1 MKTQNRLTNLGILL
15 DNHVDMDQYERT
27 GMFITLEGIEGV
39 GKTTNIQYIS
49 EWLTARDIKHVIT
62 REPGGT
68 PLAEDIR
75 SLLLGSQ
82 TEEIMPMTELFLVFA
97 SRTQH
102 LEQLIKPSLA
112 NATWVLCDRFT
123 DASYAYQGA
132 GRGISNTTIKCLE
145 SLTQQ
150 KMQPDLTI
158 IFDLPV
164 VDGLRRARGRSAPD
178 RFERE
183 DVGFFDRVRE
193 NYLLRAK
200 CFSKRCKI
208 IDASK
213 PLKDVQAQL
222 NKILIEFTDQE

>member
-1 MKTQNRLTNLGILL
+1 MNQFA
-15 DNHVDMDQYERT
+15 RT

-49 EWLTARDIKHVIT
+49 EWLTARDIKHVVT

-68 PLAEDIR
+68 PLCEDIR
-75 SLLLGSQ
+75 ALLLGSH

-112 NATWVLCDRFT
+112 NATWVVCDRFT

-132 GRGISNTTIKCLE
+132 GRGISNNTIKCLE
-145 SLTQQ
+145 SITQL

-164 VDGLRRARGRSAPD
+164 ADGLRRARGRSAPD
-178 RFERE
+178 RFEQE
-183 DVGFFDRVRE
+183 DLSFFDRVRE

-200 CFSKRCKI
+200 RFSERCKI

-213 PLKDVQAQL
+213 PIKDVQAQL
-222 NKILIEFTDQE
+222 NKILLEFMDQA

>member
-1 MKTQNRLTNLGILL
+1 MPYKFRYTLGT
-15 DNHVDMDQYERT
+15 HVDMNQYTRT
-27 GMFITLEGIEGV
+27 GMFITLEGTEGV

-49 EWLTARDIKHVIT
+49 EWLTARDIKHVVT

-68 PLAEDIR
+68 PLSEDIR

-132 GRGISNTTIKCLE
+132 GRGILNSTIECLE
-145 SLTQQ
+145 SITQQ

-164 VDGLRRARGRSAPD
+164 VDGIRRARGRSAPD
-178 RFERE
+178 RFEQE
-183 DVGFFDRVRE
+183 DLSFFDRVRE

-200 CFSKRCKI
+200 RFSERCKI

-222 NKILIEFTDQE
+222 NRILLKFMDQE

>member
-1 MKTQNRLTNLGILL
+1 MN
-15 DNHVDMDQYERT
+15 QYTRT

-49 EWLTARDIKHVIT
+49 EWLTARDIKHVVT

-68 PLAEDIR
+68 PLSEDIR

-97 SRTQH
+97 SRNQH

-132 GRGISNTTIKCLE
+132 GRGISNTTIECLE
-145 SLTQQ
+145 SITQQ

-164 VDGLRRARGRSAPD
+164 ADGLRRARGRSAPD
-178 RFERE
+178 RFEQE
-183 DVGFFDRVRE
+183 DLSFFDRVRE

-200 CFSKRCKI
+200 RFSKRCKI

-222 NKILIEFTDQE
+222 NRILLKFMDQE

>member
-1 MKTQNRLTNLGILL
+1 MGT
-15 DNHVDMDQYERT
+15 HVDMNQYTRT
-27 GMFITLEGIEGV
+27 GMFITLEGTEGV

-49 EWLTARDIKHVIT
+49 EWLTARDIKHVVT

-68 PLAEDIR
+68 PLSEDIR

-132 GRGISNTTIKCLE
+132 GRGISNTTIECLE
-145 SLTQQ
+145 SITQQ

-164 VDGLRRARGRSAPD
+164 ADGLRRARGRSAPD
-178 RFERE
+178 RFEQE
-183 DVGFFDRVRE
+183 DLSFFDRVRE

-200 CFSKRCKI
+200 RFSERCKI

-222 NKILIEFTDQE
+222 NRILLKFMDQE

>member
-1 MKTQNRLTNLGILL
+1 
-15 DNHVDMDQYERT
+15 MDRNKNT

-39 GKTTNIQYIS
+39 GKSTNIQYIS
-49 EWLTARDIKHVIT
+49 EWLTVRKILHVTT

-68 PLAEDIR
+68 PFSEDIR

-82 TEEIMPMTELFLVFA
+82 TEEVMPMTELLLVFA
-97 SRTQH
+97 SRAQH
-102 LEQLIKPSLA
+102 LEQLIKPSLVKGI
-112 NATWVLCDRFT
+112 WVLCDRFT

-132 GRGISNTTIKCLE
+132 GRGISDATIQSLE
-145 SLTQQ
+145 STIQQ

-158 IFDLPV
+158 ILDLPV
-164 VDGLRRARGRSAPD
+164 ADGLRRARGRSNPD
-178 RFERE
+178 RFEQE
-183 DVGFFDRVRE
+183 DISFFDRVRE

-200 CFSKRCKI
+200 SYSERCKV

-222 NKILIEFTDQE
+222 NNILLDFTDDR

>member
-1 MKTQNRLTNLGILL
+1 MGT
-15 DNHVDMDQYERT
+15 HVDMNQYTRT
-27 GMFITLEGIEGV
+27 GMFITLEGTEGV

-49 EWLTARDIKHVIT
+49 EWLTARDIKHVVT

-68 PLAEDIR
+68 PLSEDIR

-132 GRGISNTTIKCLE
+132 GRGISNTTIECLE
-145 SLTQQ
+145 SITQQ

-164 VDGLRRARGRSAPD
+164 VDGIRRARGRSAPD
-178 RFERE
+178 RFEQE
-183 DVGFFDRVRE
+183 DLSFFDRVRE

-200 CFSKRCKI
+200 RFSERCKI

-213 PLKDVQAQL
+213 PLKDVQAEL
-222 NKILIEFTDQE
+222 NKILLKFMDQE

>member
-1 MKTQNRLTNLGILL
+1 MGT
-15 DNHVDMDQYERT
+15 HVDMNQYTRT
-27 GMFITLEGIEGV
+27 GMFITLEGTEGV

-49 EWLTARDIKHVIT
+49 EWLTARDIKHVVT

-68 PLAEDIR
+68 PLSEDIR

-97 SRTQH
+97 SRNQH

-132 GRGISNTTIKCLE
+132 GRGISNTTIECLE
-145 SLTQQ
+145 SITQQ

-164 VDGLRRARGRSAPD
+164 VDGIRRARGRSAPD
-178 RFERE
+178 RFEQE
-183 DVGFFDRVRE
+183 DLSFFDRVRE

-200 CFSKRCKI
+200 RFSKRCKI

-222 NKILIEFTDQE
+222 NRILLKFMDQE

>member
-1 MKTQNRLTNLGILL
+1 MN
-15 DNHVDMDQYERT
+15 QYTRT

-49 EWLTARDIKHVIT
+49 EWLTARDIKHVVT

-68 PLAEDIR
+68 PLSEDIR

-97 SRTQH
+97 SRNQH

-132 GRGISNTTIKCLE
+132 GRGISNTTIECLE
-145 SLTQQ
+145 SITQQ

-164 VDGLRRARGRSAPD
+164 ADGLRRARGRSAPD
-178 RFERE
+178 RFEQE
-183 DVGFFDRVRE
+183 DLSFFDRVRE

-200 CFSKRCKI
+200 RFSERCKI

-222 NKILIEFTDQE
+222 NRILLKFMDQE

>member
-1 MKTQNRLTNLGILL
+1 MGT
-15 DNHVDMDQYERT
+15 HVDMNQYTRT
-27 GMFITLEGIEGV
+27 GMFITLEGTEGV

-49 EWLTARDIKHVIT
+49 EWLTARDIKHVVT

-68 PLAEDIR
+68 PLSEDIR

-132 GRGISNTTIKCLE
+132 GRGISNTTIECLE
-145 SLTQQ
+145 SITQQ

-164 VDGLRRARGRSAPD
+164 VDGIRRARGRSAPD
-178 RFERE
+178 RFEQE
-183 DVGFFDRVRE
+183 DLSFFDRVRE
-193 NYLLRAK
+193 NYLFRAK
-200 CFSKRCKI
+200 RFSERCKI

-222 NKILIEFTDQE
+222 NKILLKFMDQE

>member
-1 MKTQNRLTNLGILL
+1 MGT
-15 DNHVDMDQYERT
+15 HVDMNQYTRT
-27 GMFITLEGIEGV
+27 GMFITLEGTEGV

-49 EWLTARDIKHVIT
+49 EWLTARDIKHVVT

-68 PLAEDIR
+68 PLSEDIR

-123 DASYAYQGA
+123 DASYAYQVA
-132 GRGISNTTIKCLE
+132 GRGISNTTIECLE
-145 SLTQQ
+145 SITQQ

-164 VDGLRRARGRSAPD
+164 ADGLRRARGRSAPD
-178 RFERE
+178 RFEQE
-183 DVGFFDRVRE
+183 DLSFFDRVRE

-200 CFSKRCKI
+200 RFSKRCKI

-222 NKILIEFTDQE
+222 NRILLKFMDQE